1 MSGELAELSPC
12 AATVLTTFL
21 SDTPELTAGLVAGR
35 GGIFSGL
42 RLTGGFATGCPGLVL
57 GPAAETKLRFTP
69 VVGFTAADLGGGR
82 AGGGG

>member
-21 SDTPELTAGLVAGR
+21 SDTLELAAGLVAER
-35 GGIFSGL
+35 GGMFSGL

-57 GPAAETKLRFTP
+57 GPATETKLRFTL
-69 VVGFTAADLGGGR
+69 VLGFAVDLGAGR